1 MARHGLQQA
10 RIGLPAAVLLGCGLT
25 APLSHGA
32 AAATAAD
39 VTVLHL
45 SATGTVREIPDLL
58 VAQLA
63 AESSSTSPA
72 VAQKQVNQRMAA
84 AAREAGQVK
93 PVTWRLQGYTVD
105 SNGEKPL
112 LWTARQALRLESADA
127 GALLE
132 LVGRLQSSGL
142 TIGDLSWTLSP
153 EHLAAAEA
161 QASDRSLRKLRQQAE
176 AAAGSL
182 GLKVGRIREVTVG
195 TTEPMRPMRRMVG
208 MMAAVAAPQATRDA
222 QDVDEQ
228 ASGDFELHP

>member
-1 MARHGLQQA
+1 MM
-10 RIGLPAAVLLGCGLT
+10 LLAGGLT
-25 APLSHGA
+25 AVSVRA
-32 AAATAAD
+32 AAAD
-39 VTVLHL
+39 VTLLHL

-58 VAQLA
+58 VAQLT

-72 VAQKQVNQRMAA
+72 SAQKQVNQRMAG
-84 AAREAGQVK
+84 AAREAGQVR

-112 LWTARQALRLESADA
+112 LWTARQALLLESADA

-132 LVGRLQSSGL
+132 LVGRLQGSGL

-153 EHLAAAEA
+153 EHLAAAQA
-161 QASDRSLRKLRQQAE
+161 QASDQSLRKLRQQAE

-208 MMAAVAAPQATRDA
+208 MMATAMAAPQATRDA